1 MPNQPIKLPD
11 VEYAMLVELS
21 KKDRKT
27 PVQYLS
33 TLLSQQYNGRK

>member
-1 MPNQPIKLPD
+1 MPNQPIKLPE

-27 PVQYLS
+27 PIQYLS
-33 TLLSQQYNGRK
+33 ALLTQQYNGKR